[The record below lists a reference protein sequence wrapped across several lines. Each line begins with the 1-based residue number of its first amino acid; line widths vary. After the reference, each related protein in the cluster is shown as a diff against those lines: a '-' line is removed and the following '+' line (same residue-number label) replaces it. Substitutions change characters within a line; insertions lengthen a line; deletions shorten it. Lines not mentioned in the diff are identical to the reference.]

1 MIGEY
6 GDVLRTSR
14 LYLQHEGPH
23 GGLSTEGE
31 RSSMVEDAP
40 AAAEHGSLKTCLGNY
55 FEERFRERYPSEEF
69 IERQLNEFNALTTG
83 RSYGARVRGTFHGA
97 APVCSAP

>member
-1 MIGEY
+1 MVGEY
-6 GDVLRTSR
+6 GDLLHTSR

-40 AAAEHGSLKTCLGNY
+40 TATEHGRRRRVMG
-55 FEERFRERYPSEEF
+55 
-69 IERQLNEFNALTTG
+69 I
-83 RSYGARVRGTFHGA
+83 VRGTVLREVSFRGIH
-97 APVCSAP
+97 

>member
-14 LYLQHEGPH
+14 LYLQQEGPH

-40 AAAEHGSLKTCLGNY
+40 VAAEHD
-55 FEERFRERYPSEEF
+55 R
-69 IERQLNEFNALTTG
+69 
-83 RSYGARVRGTFHGA
+83 
-97 APVCSAP
+97 

>member
-1 MIGEY
+1 MVGEY

-40 AAAEHGSLKTCLGNY
+40 AIAEHG
-55 FEERFRERYPSEEF
+55 R
-69 IERQLNEFNALTTG
+69 G
-83 RSYGARVRGTFHGA
+83 RRVMGTVRGTVPREVPFRGIH
-97 APVCSAP
+97 

>member
-14 LYLQHEGPH
+14 LYLQHESPH

-40 AAAEHGSLKTCLGNY
+40 VAAEHD
-55 FEERFRERYPSEEF
+55 R
-69 IERQLNEFNALTTG
+69 
-83 RSYGARVRGTFHGA
+83 
-97 APVCSAP
+97 